1 MKYCDL
7 VNTKQG
13 SASVN
18 RFSNGNSLPLVQLP
32 FGMTAFAP
40 QTNPDK
46 RWYYHPASRSLEGV
60 RLTHQP
66 SPWIADYGAFVFMP
80 QRSLGR
86 PLDGPQTRGGRAHP
100 VFDEAAFPALGVR
113 L

>member
-40 QTNPDK
+40 QTTPT
-46 RWYYHPASRSLEGV
+46 S
-60 RLTHQP
+60 
-66 SPWIADYGAFVFMP
+66 
-80 QRSLGR
+80 
-86 PLDGPQTRGGRAHP
+86 GGIITPRA
-100 VFDEAAFPALGVR
+100 AALRACG
-113 L
+113 

>member
-32 FGMTAFAP
+32 FGMTAFARQAVVLSPREP
-40 QTNPDK
+40 QP
-46 RWYYHPASRSLEGV
+46 
-60 RLTHQP
+60 
-66 SPWIADYGAFVFMP
+66 
-80 QRSLGR
+80 
-86 PLDGPQTRGGRAHP
+86 
-100 VFDEAAFPALGVR
+100 
-113 L
+113 